1 MGLFDRIKSEVRNAG
16 NAARGAIDEG
26 KVRIDIFRV
35 RQQADAA
42 AQALG
47 YAVHRARREG
57 RELDASTVARLD
69 GVLAA
74 REGEASRLEAELAR
88 HRGEPPTA
96 GAAHAPET
104 PGSASGTGEAKPPGA
119 DAPAA
124 PTAKP
129 TDRAHG

>member
-47 YAVHRARREG
+47 YAMHRARRDG
-57 RELDASTVARLD
+57 RDLDPLTLERLD
-69 GVLAA
+69 GVLAT
-74 REGEASRLEAELAR
+74 REAEASRLEAELAR
-88 HRGEPPTA
+88 HRGEAPKA
-96 GAAHAPET
+96 GAGVTTTSGGPAGEAT
-104 PGSASGTGEAKPPGA
+104 PGGEARP
-119 DAPAA
+119 DAGSAGSGKA
-124 PTAKP
+124 P
-129 TDRAHG
+129 